1 MKLIDTFM
9 FYDED
14 IVLDVRLNELNKY
27 VEKFIITESTYSH
40 NGKKR
45 NLLFDIK
52 KFSKFKDK
60 IKYIVVDKQPEGID
74 KLTDTDSEDIRNSKL
89 IMNAVKRENYQRNC
103 IKKGLVDIN
112 DNDLIMVSDVDEI
125 PNLEFVDLNLIKNKL
140 ILFEQ
145 KNFYYKFNLY
155 LKDFT
160 WHGTKACKYKFFK
173 SPQWLRNIKSKRYP
187 FYRFDI
193 LFSEKKF
200 SNIFFI
206 KNGGWHFSY
215 LKDAKGIENKLESYL
230 HHREYELEPLGR
242 DKINEMIKS
251 KIPVYNL
258 KADMKTSK
266 FQSNFKLEQIGNEQ
280 LPNYIKNNLDLFSE
294 WFI

>member
-9 FYDED
+9 FYDEEV
-14 IVLDVRLNELNKY
+14 VLDVRLHELNKY
-27 VEKFIITESTYSH
+27 VEKFVITESTYSH

-52 KFSKFKDK
+52 KFLKFKDK
-60 IKYIVVDKQPEGID
+60 IKYIVVDKQPDDID
-74 KLTDTDSEDIRNSKL
+74 DLADTDTEDKRNSKL

-103 IKKGLVDIN
+103 IKEGLLNIN

-125 PNLEFVDLNLIKNKL
+125 PNLENVDFDSIKNKL
-140 ILFEQ
+140 IFFEQ

-155 LKDFT
+155 LKNYI
-160 WHGTKACKYKFFK
+160 WHGTKACKFK
-173 SPQWLRNIKSKRYP
+173 YFKNPQWLRNIKSKKYP
-187 FYRFDI
+187 FYRLDI
-193 LFSEKKF
+193 IFSEKKF
-200 SNIFFI
+200 YNISFI

-215 LKDAKGIENKLESYL
+215 LKDAQGIENKLKSYL
-230 HHREYELEPLGR
+230 HHREYELEPLGH
-242 DKINEMIKS
+242 DKIEQMIKS

-266 FQSNFKLEQIGNEQ
+266 FQSNFKLEQLENKQ
-280 LPNYIKNNLDLFSE
+280 LPNYIRNNLDLFSE